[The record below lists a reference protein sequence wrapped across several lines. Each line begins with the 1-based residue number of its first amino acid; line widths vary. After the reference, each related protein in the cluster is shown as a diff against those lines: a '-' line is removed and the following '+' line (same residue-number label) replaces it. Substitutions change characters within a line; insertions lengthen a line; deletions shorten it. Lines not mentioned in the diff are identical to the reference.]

1 MTQQKAAT
9 EERAAAKKKAGA
21 TLYRGRWQERY
32 QRWRANQQRSR
43 KAPYA
48 AQWRFLDAVHL
59 RCVLEHDEE
68 KRNRV
73 NTSEEETLVI
83 LWVVV

>member
-48 AQWRFLDAVHL
+48 AQWRCLDAVHL